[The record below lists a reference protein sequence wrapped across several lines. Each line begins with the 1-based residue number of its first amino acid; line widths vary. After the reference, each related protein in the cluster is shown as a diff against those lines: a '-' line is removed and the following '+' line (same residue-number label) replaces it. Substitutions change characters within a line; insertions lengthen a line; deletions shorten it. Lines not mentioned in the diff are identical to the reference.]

1 MMAPVKL
8 VIFDYSGTLSLEST
22 LFARPDFLKKQFKES
37 GLVDLGIES
46 PEIFWGEIVNPTWQ
60 EGSTTAAGYKKVIGD
75 RISALLYHNRSIVP
89 YVKISDAA
97 SLFVDSYLSHSRID
111 QRWQPIFFK
120 LQSHPSVKVIVA
132 TDHYA
137 EATGY
142 ILRFLHELR
151 IQAVTAKDDFANP
164 DYAGVVVA
172 CSADLGVH
180 KADSRFWDILKTGLN
195 LSEIRCVLLIDD
207 FGYNEQK
214 GDRYSSGEKVEQRKN
229 ETVEMLQK
237 VFFSPVQVVPFTMGN
252 DGSERAFGELITRT
266 SEIIDC
272 YLADSEDGSP

>member
-1 MMAPVKL
+1 MAPVKL

-22 LFARPDFLKKQFKES
+22 LFARPDFLMKHLKES
-37 GLVDLGIES
+37 GLANLGIES
-46 PEIFWGEIVNPTWQ
+46 PETFWGEIVNPTWQ
-60 EGSTTAAGYKKVIGD
+60 RGSTTSVGYKKVIRD
-75 RISALLYHNRSIVP
+75 TISTIHSHNMSV
-89 YVKISDAA
+89 VLSAQISDAA
-97 SLFVDSYLSHSRID
+97 STFVDSYLRHSPID
-111 QRWQPIFFK
+111 ERWRPILNK
-120 LQSHPSVKVIVA
+120 LQSHPSVNVIVA

-142 ILRFLHELR
+142 IIRFFHELQ
-151 IQAVTAKDDFANP
+151 IQAMEAKHAFADP

-180 KADSRFWDILKTGLN
+180 KADSRFWDSLKTGLN
-195 LSEIRCVLLIDD
+195 LSGIRFVLLIDD

-237 VFFSPVQVVPFTMGN
+237 VFYSPVQVVPFTMGN
-252 DGSERAFGELITRT
+252 DGSERAFGELIART

-272 YLADSEDGSP
+272 YLADSEDGSQ